1 MAGQVRVTIADKE
14 WLASLASAPW
24 ELVQG
29 LGGTPEMPQGTGML
43 FDMGFEQ
50 IIQVT
55 TVPMLFPLDIAF
67 FSEAMVVTEIYR
79 NIQPGYLLTSTLPAR
94 YFLEVNAGE
103 LEGLNSGSQASF
115 ELLAPVSTIAASDW
129 VTPMISFMGLAL
141 MGIFA
146 VEMVV
151 SLTKST
157 FGDRQKEPSLISGTR
172 KMIEPRYC
180 RSLSPQCEVCE
191 RVSPQD
197 YTLLS
202 WVGAPVPDY
211 SFAVEPAIGERK
223 IDEVLKRLKDG
234 VDGIQQSDNFRKFLL
249 TMSKFHDY
257 SIGNL
262 ILIMIQKPNATRI
275 AGFNTWKDL
284 GRWVKKGEKGIAILA
299 PCLPPKETRPV
310 PSEVTEGEKEEG
322 EPEEKEET
330 RPLYFKVVYVFDV
343 SQTEGK
349 PLPEFEVPA
358 LTGEASE
365 TLFGQLMQLTRAQGL
380 DVSFESRPQ
389 QDPDIKGIYFGKDIW
404 VRPEESRA
412 QQLKTLL
419 HEVAHYYSEGV
430 FQIPRRDAETIAES
444 VAFTI
449 GAHFGFDTGT
459 RSFPYVALWSK
470 DKKVLEQ
477 NLAAIRKV
485 TARII
490 EALEL
495 TASKP
500 IGVV

>member
-1 MAGQVRVTIADKE
+1 MAGQVKVTIGEKE

-24 ELVQG
+24 ELMQG
-29 LGGTPEMPQGTGML
+29 LGGIPEMDPGAGML

-50 IIQVT
+50 TITVT
-55 TVPMLFPLDIAF
+55 TEPMLFPLDIAF
-67 FSEAMVVTEIYR
+67 LSEAMVVTEIYR
-79 NIQPGYLLTSTLPAR
+79 NIQPGYLVTSTLPAR
-94 YFLEVNAGE
+94 YFLEVNADE
-103 LEGLNSGSQASF
+103 LDGVDSGSQASF
-115 ELLAPVSTIAASDW
+115 KFLAPVSIVAASDW
-129 VTPMISFMGLAL
+129 VIPMISLMGFTL

-146 VEMVV
+146 VGMVV
-151 SLTKST
+151 SLTKSM
-157 FGDRQKEPSLISGTR
+157 FGDRQKTPSYLSSTR
-172 KMIEPRYC
+172 KTIEPRYC
-180 RSLSPQCEVCE
+180 RSSSPRCEICE
-191 RVSPQD
+191 RVSPRD

-211 SFAVEPAIGERK
+211 SFAVEPATGERK

-262 ILIMIQKPNATRI
+262 ILIMLQWPNATRV

-299 PCLPPKETRPV
+299 PCLPPKETRP
-310 PSEVTEGEKEEG
+310 TT
-322 EPEEKEET
+322 PEEADGEEEEEEI

-349 PLPEFEVPA
+349 PLPEFEVPV
-358 LTGEASE
+358 LTGEANE
-365 TLFGQLMQLTRAQGL
+365 ELFNSVIRLAESQGVE
-380 DVSFESRPQ
+380 VSFESRPQ
-389 QDPDIKGIYFGKDIW
+389 QEPDIKGMYFGKTVW
-404 VRPEESRA
+404 VKPDESRG

-449 GAHFGFDTGT
+449 GARFGFDTGT
-459 RSFPYVALWSK
+459 RSFPYVAIWSK
-470 DKKVLEQ
+470 DKKVLEA

-485 TARII
+485 SAKII
-490 EALEL
+490 DALEL
-495 TASKP
+495 VANKA
-500 IGVV
+500 IGVA

>member
-1 MAGQVRVTIADKE
+1 MAGQVIVTIGDKE
-14 WLASLASAPW
+14 WLASLASDPW

-29 LGGTPEMPQGTGML
+29 LGGVSGMDAGTGML
-43 FDMGFEQ
+43 FDLGFEQ
-50 IIQVT
+50 EITVT
-55 TVPMLFPLDIAF
+55 TEPMLFNLDIAF

-79 NIQPGYLLTSTLPAR
+79 NIQPGYLVTSTTPAR

-103 LEGLNSGSQASF
+103 LDAVNAGSQATF
-115 ELLAPVSTIAASDW
+115 GFQAPVSAVAASDW
-129 VTPMISFMGLAL
+129 VSPMISFMGFTL

-146 VEMVV
+146 VGMVG
-151 SLTKST
+151 SFAKSIVE
-157 FGDRQKEPSLISGTR
+157 DRQR
-172 KMIEPRYC
+172 KTSILSSTQTEITPRYC
-180 RSLSPQCEVCE
+180 RGSSPQCEVCE
-191 RVSPQD
+191 RVSPKD
-197 YTLLS
+197 YAILS

-234 VDGIQQSDNFRKFLL
+234 VDGIQQSENFRKFLL

-262 ILIMIQKPNATRI
+262 ILIMLQKPNATRV
-275 AGFNTWKDL
+275 AGFNTWRDL
-284 GRWVKKGEKGIAILA
+284 GRWVNKGEKGIAILA
-299 PCLPPKETRPV
+299 PCMPPKETKSAAP
-310 PSEVTEGEKEEG
+310 EGAERENEEEEREKIEEL
-322 EPEEKEET
+322 

-349 PLPEFEVPA
+349 PLPEFGVPS
-358 LTGEASE
+358 LTGEANE
-365 TLFGQLMQLTRAQGL
+365 TLFNQIMQVTRAQGL
-380 DVSFESRPQ
+380 EVGFESRPQ
-389 QDPDIKGIYFGKDIW
+389 QDPDIKGMYFGKTIW

-419 HEVAHYYSEGV
+419 HELAHYYSEGV
-430 FQIPRRDAETIAES
+430 FQILRRDAETIAES
-444 VAFTI
+444 VAFVI
-449 GAHFGFDTGT
+449 GARFGFDTGT

-485 TARII
+485 SAKII
-490 EALEL
+490 EALEK
-495 TASKP
+495 TANKMVG
-500 IGVV
+500 IA